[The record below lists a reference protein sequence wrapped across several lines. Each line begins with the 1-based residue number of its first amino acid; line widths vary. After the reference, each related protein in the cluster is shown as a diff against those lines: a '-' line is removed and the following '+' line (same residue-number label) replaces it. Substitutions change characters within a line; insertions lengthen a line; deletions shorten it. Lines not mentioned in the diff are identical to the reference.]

1 MEKRKANIL
10 TERLPFYLVGVAIG
24 LVLVGVL
31 QQFRPG
37 RPSGPPAVEAAVEG
51 AVEGAPPADDA
62 AQEPGP
68 EPTAVD
74 RAEPVSGS

>member
-37 RPSGPPAVEAAVEG
+37 RP
-51 AVEGAPPADDA
+51 GAPPAAEAVPQVETGDQSGDQA
-62 AQEPGP
+62 GDP
-68 EPTAVD
+68 EPTAGDEV
-74 RAEPVSGS
+74 EPVSGS